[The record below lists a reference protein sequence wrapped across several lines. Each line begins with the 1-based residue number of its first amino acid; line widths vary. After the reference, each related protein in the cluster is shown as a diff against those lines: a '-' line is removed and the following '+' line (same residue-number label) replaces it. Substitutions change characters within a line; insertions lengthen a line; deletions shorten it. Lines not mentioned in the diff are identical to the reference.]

1 MKFRSGALAF
11 AIAMTGIGMTPIAL
25 GQVDAKAPANAE
37 TKTDFEFVASVNGA
51 PITQGLLNLTIRA
64 LVSQGQTDS
73 PELRQAV
80 KNDLINKELVAQEAT
95 RLGLANSIDFPD
107 QIAQLRQN
115 LLLQAFLESHFK
127 KNPITDAQ
135 LREEYDRQRKLMGDT
150 SNAFQ
155 YRVSQIVVSTETDA
169 MDLIRRLQKGDLFGR
184 LAQEFS
190 LDAASKAQGG
200 SLGWM
205 MTGQVI
211 PAVAT
216 VLPTMAK
223 GAITPKPIQ
232 TPAGWVI
239 LKLDDKRAF
248 KIPSFEE
255 SKPQLQQALVQQYL
269 GQAIQGLRS
278 NAKIVQWRLSA
289 AYLPL
294 RVALRLHAR
303 SFCKAMRRPILLLPT
318 QT

>member
-1 MKFRSGALAF
+1 MTCRKGLSTFVIAL
-11 AIAMTGIGMTPIAL
+11 IGLSIIPIAL
-25 GQVDAKAPANAE
+25 GQVDAKVPANAE
-37 TKTDFEFVASVNGA
+37 TKTDFEFVASVNGTA
-51 PITQGLLNLTIRA
+51 ITQGLFNLTIRA
-64 LVSQGQTDS
+64 LVNQGQADS

-115 LLLQAFLESHFK
+115 LLLQAFLENHFK

-190 LDAASKAQGG
+190 LDTASKSQGG

-211 PAVAT
+211 PAVAN

-255 SKPQLQQALVQQYL
+255 SRPQLQQALVQQYL

-278 NAKIVQWRLSA
+278 NAKIVQ
-289 AYLPL
+289 
-294 RVALRLHAR
+294 
-303 SFCKAMRRPILLLPT
+303 
-318 QT
+318 

>member
-1 MKFRSGALAF
+1 MNVRRGAFTVVIAITGFAIVPTALA
-11 AIAMTGIGMTPIAL
+11 
-25 GQVDAKAPANAE
+25 QVEATASTNTEKKP
-37 TKTDFEFVASVNGA
+37 DFEFVASVNGTA
-51 PITQGLLNLTIRA
+51 ITQGLFNLTIRA
-64 LVSQGQTDS
+64 LVNQGQADS

-115 LLLQAFLESHFK
+115 LLLQAFLENHFK
-127 KNPITDAQ
+127 KSPITDAQ

-190 LDAASKAQGG
+190 LDTASKAQGG

-211 PAVAT
+211 PAVAN

-248 KIPSFEE
+248 KIPTFEE

-269 GQAIQGLRS
+269 GQAIQGLRT
-278 NAKIVQWRLSA
+278 NAKIVQ
-289 AYLPL
+289 
-294 RVALRLHAR
+294 
-303 SFCKAMRRPILLLPT
+303 
-318 QT
+318 

>member
-1 MKFRSGALAF
+1 MKCRNGLSAFVIALISLSITPMALAQ
-11 AIAMTGIGMTPIAL
+11 AE
-25 GQVDAKAPANAE
+25 VKAPTNPE
-37 TKTDFEFVASVNGA
+37 TKTDFEFVASVNGTA
-51 PITQGLLNLTIRA
+51 ITQGLFNLTVRT
-64 LVSQGQTDS
+64 LVSQGQADS

-107 QIAQLRQN
+107 QMAQLRQN
-115 LLLQAFLESHFK
+115 LLLQAFLENHFK

-150 SNAFQ
+150 TNAFQ

-190 LDAASKAQGG
+190 LDTASKSQGG

-211 PAVAT
+211 PAVAS
-216 VLPTMAK
+216 VLPTMVK

-248 KIPSFEE
+248 KIPTFEE

-269 GQAIQGLRS
+269 GQVIQGLRT
-278 NAKIVQWRLSA
+278 NAKIVQ
-289 AYLPL
+289 
-294 RVALRLHAR
+294 
-303 SFCKAMRRPILLLPT
+303 
-318 QT
+318 

>member
-1 MKFRSGALAF
+1 MKFHSGAFPCIIAIIGLGIAPMALAQ
-11 AIAMTGIGMTPIAL
+11 A
-25 GQVDAKAPANAE
+25 DAKAPSNAE
-37 TKTDFEFVASVNGA
+37 TKPDFEFVASVNGTA
-51 PITQGLLNLTIRA
+51 ITQGLFNLTIRA
-64 LVSQGQTDS
+64 LVNQGQADS

-80 KNDLINKELVAQEAT
+80 KNDLINKELLAQEAT

-150 SNAFQ
+150 SNVFQ

-169 MDLIRRLQKGDLFGR
+169 MDLIRRLQKGELFGR

-190 LDAASKAQGG
+190 LDTASKPQGG

-205 MTGQVI
+205 MTGQLI
-211 PAVAT
+211 PAVAS

-232 TPAGWVI
+232 TPVGWVI

-248 KIPSFEE
+248 KIPTFEE

-269 GQAIQGLRS
+269 GQAIQALRN
-278 NAKIVQWRLSA
+278 NAKIVQ
-289 AYLPL
+289 
-294 RVALRLHAR
+294 
-303 SFCKAMRRPILLLPT
+303 
-318 QT
+318 

>member
-1 MKFRSGALAF
+1 MKLRSGALAF
-11 AIAMTGIGMTPIAL
+11 VIAMSGIGIAPIAL
-25 GQVDAKAPANAE
+25 GQADTKAPANAE
-37 TKTDFEFVASVNGA
+37 TKTDFEFIASVNGA
-51 PITQGLLNLTIRA
+51 PITQGLFNLTIRA
-64 LVSQGQTDS
+64 LVNQGQADS

-115 LLLQAFLESHFK
+115 LLLQAFLENHFK

-169 MDLIRRLQKGDLFGR
+169 MDLIRRLQKGELFGR

-190 LDAASKAQGG
+190 MDTASKAQGG
-200 SLGWM
+200 ALGWLM
-205 MTGQVI
+205 AGQVI
-211 PAVAT
+211 PAVAN

-255 SKPQLQQALVQQYL
+255 SRPQLQQALVQQYL
-269 GQAIQGLRS
+269 GQAIQGLRT
-278 NAKIVQWRLSA
+278 NAKIVQ
-289 AYLPL
+289 
-294 RVALRLHAR
+294 
-303 SFCKAMRRPILLLPT
+303 
-318 QT
+318 

>member
-11 AIAMTGIGMTPIAL
+11 VIAITGLGITPVAL
-25 GQVDAKAPANAE
+25 GQGDTKAPANPE
-37 TKTDFEFVASVNGA
+37 TKPDFEFVASVNGA
-51 PITQGLLNLTIRA
+51 PITQGLFNLTIRA
-64 LVSQGQTDS
+64 LVNQGQSDS

-169 MDLIRRLQKGDLFGR
+169 MDLIRRLQKGELFGR

-190 LDAASKAQGG
+190 LDTASKAQGG

-211 PAVAT
+211 PAVAN

-232 TPAGWVI
+232 TPVGWVI

-248 KIPSFEE
+248 KIPTFEE

-269 GQAIQGLRS
+269 GQAIQGLRT
-278 NAKIVQWRLSA
+278 NAKIVQ
-289 AYLPL
+289 
-294 RVALRLHAR
+294 
-303 SFCKAMRRPILLLPT
+303 
-318 QT
+318 